1 MPPKSKPVP
10 AKTKAAPPKAKV
22 RDGART
28 RRLILEAAFEE
39 FTAKGLAGARME
51 SVAERAGVNVRAIYQ
66 HFDSK
71 DGLYEAVFGDS
82 FSGKHSG
89 VLEAIAGV
97 LADPSTADTLLP
109 AFHEFL
115 AGNPAFSRLMVWDAL
130 MASSDDSTH
139 QIVAP
144 DVRRDLYA
152 QEIELLRN
160 AQRADG
166 IWTGMDADL
175 LLVAFMGMAIYPH
188 VTAPL
193 TEMITGL
200 SSDSPEFRTR
210 WNDFLQRLGSVM
222 ASGERPPAQVERLP
236 DDSADDN
243 RLLRV
248 AARALGRAGLVTAYG
263 HVSLRLNEEA
273 FLVCAPMPLG
283 LITNERGTIVPI
295 DGPLPEG
302 VLGEVRAHQA
312 IYRRRPDVNA
322 IARVIPHSVR
332 SLSTLGRTARPID
345 GFSSY
350 FAPEPPLWNDPQL
363 IRDDERAHQLAE
375 TLGDA
380 PAVVMRGNGAVVV
393 ADTLPKA
400 VVLARYLEDA
410 SAVNLAALATGEDPI
425 VMSAKE
431 ATARAVFTGDLVE
444 RMWAYMTSGDPE
456 A

>member
-1 MPPKSKPVP
+1 M
-10 AKTKAAPPKAKV
+10 
-22 RDGART
+22 
-28 RRLILEAAFEE
+28 ILEAAFEE

-51 SVAERAGVNVRAIYQ
+51 SVAERADVNVRAIYQ
-66 HFDSK
+66 HFSSK
-71 DGLYEAVFGDS
+71 TELYEAVFGDS

-89 VLEAIAGV
+89 VLEAIEGV
-97 LADPSTADTLLP
+97 LKDPAKAALLLP

-115 AGNPAFSRLMVWDAL
+115 AGNTAFSRLMVWDAL
-130 MASSDDSTH
+130 MAAADDSV

-144 DVRRDLYA
+144 DVRRELYDREIA
-152 QEIELLRN
+152 QLKE

-166 IWTGMDADL
+166 IWTQFDADL
-175 LLVAFMGMAIYPH
+175 LLVAFMGLAIYPH

-193 TEMITGL
+193 TEMITGV
-200 SSDSPEFRTR
+200 SSDSPEFRAR
-210 WNDFLQRLGSVM
+210 WNAFLEQLGSVM

-236 DDSADDN
+236 DDSTDDN
-243 RLLRV
+243 RLVRV

-263 HVSLRLNEEA
+263 HVSLRLNHEA

-295 DGPLPEG
+295 DGPLPDG

-312 IYRRRPDVNA
+312 IYRQRPDVNA

-332 SLSTLGRTARPID
+332 ALSTLGRTALPVD

-350 FAPEPPLWNDPQL
+350 FAPAPPLWEDPQL
-363 IRDDERAHQLAE
+363 IRDDARAAKLAE

-380 PAVVMRGNGAVVV
+380 PAVVMRGNGAIVV
-393 ADTLPKA
+393 ADALPKA

-410 SAVNLAALATGEDPI
+410 SAVNLAALATGEQPK
-425 VMSAKE
+425 VLSAEE
-431 ATARAVFTGDLVE
+431 AAARAVFTGDLVE
-444 RMWAYMTSGDPE
+444 RMWAFMTAGDPE
-456 A
+456 S